1 LTGTPNIVR
10 GSVIFPS
17 SSDNGRFISHL
28 FSLLLLSKHWKLRK
42 ILSYGH
48 SSYTKN

>member
-17 SSDNGRFISHL
+17 SSDNGRFIPHL
-28 FSLLLLSKHWKLRK
+28 SISLLLSK
-42 ILSYGH
+42 Y
-48 SSYTKN
+48 